1 MRPWLPLI
9 VTWLA
14 SPVLAGD
21 LAFVT
26 SQNGNALSVVDLE
39 RAEVIA
45 SHDIPDAPAP
55 VAYDPQARRVYVIA
69 ANTGRLHVLDEAGLP
84 VAQADLGEG
93 AFGLAVAPGGG
104 VFVTDWFGATL
115 TRLDAAL
122 ASVWQSPTAAAPAGV
137 AVSADGAMVATAD
150 RDADAISIFDA
161 ATGHRLHQ
169 VKTAGAHPFGVT
181 FHDGR
186 IYTADVQGNSMS
198 VIDPVAGRLV
208 AQVPTGNHPYA
219 VAFAGGRGFVTNQ
232 YASSVTVFDADALEV
247 LDEVEVGDYPEGI
260 SALPDGSA
268 VAVANWESDELTI
281 LEADSLTIRARIP
294 LPSGPRAFG
303 VFTGRQALP

>member
-9 VTWLA
+9 IVWLA
-14 SPVLAGD
+14 SPALAGD

-26 SQNGNALSVVDLE
+26 SQNGNALSVVDLD

-45 SHDIPDAPAP
+45 SRNIPDAPAP
-55 VAYDPQARRVYVIA
+55 VAYDPQTGRVYVIA

-84 VAQADLGEG
+84 LAQSDLGEG
-93 AFGLAVAPGGG
+93 SFGLAVAPGGG

-115 TRLDAAL
+115 TRLDGAL
-122 ASVWQSPTAAAPAGV
+122 APVWQSPTAAAPAGV
-137 AVSADGAMVATAD
+137 AVSGDGSMVATAD
-150 RDADAISIFDA
+150 RDADAVSVFDA
-161 ATGHRLHQ
+161 ATGRRLHQ
-169 VKTAGAHPFGVT
+169 VQTAGPHPFGLT
-181 FHDGR
+181 FHDGQ
-186 IYTADVQGNSMS
+186 IFTADVQGDSVS

-208 AQVPTGNHPYA
+208 AQVPTGSHPYA
-219 VAFAGGRGFVTNQ
+219 IAFAAGRGFVTNQ
-232 YASSVTVFDADALEV
+232 YASSVTVFDADTLQV
-247 LDEVEVGDYPEGI
+247 VDEVAVGDYPEGI
-260 SALPDGSA
+260 AALPDGSA

-303 VFTGRQALP
+303 VFTGRRVLP